1 MDKTN
6 RLISYDEAYY
16 ICGILNTSIVQKYFK
31 ATYSNRSFS
40 IDLKIKMPLYD
51 ANNRLHAEISKLAKQ
66 ASIDYNSKIANQI
79 ELCYIKLCKSIE
91 I

>member
-1 MDKTN
+1 
-6 RLISYDEAYY
+6 
-16 ICGILNTSIVQKYFK
+16 
-31 ATYSNRSFS
+31 
-40 IDLKIKMPLYD
+40 MPLYD